1 MKIVSIRPTENETTD
16 PAKAMNDWQIEVRI
30 AQLDRKISELK
41 WVFENKTG
49 APYSERLATLREYSK
64 LSCER
69 SRLQVEKAERIFA
82 DWKQSNPQPE
92 PAARR
97 WTIYRNPKQ
106 D

>member
-1 MKIVSIRPTENETTD
+1 MKIVSIRPTDNEATD
-16 PAKAMNDWQIEVRI
+16 PAKTMNDWQIDARI
-30 AQLDRKISELK
+30 AQLNREISELK
-41 WVFENKTG
+41 WVFEHKTG
-49 APYSERLATLREYSK
+49 APYSEQLATLREYSK

-69 SRLQVEKAERIFA
+69 SHLQVEKAERIFA
-82 DWKQSNPQPE
+82 DFKQRNPQPE